1 MHLMI
6 FMAMACLL
14 GKAFWSIGIAGQP
27 KILSPARP
35 WRRRVYF

>member
-14 GKAFWSIGIAGQP
+14 GKAFWNIGIGQP
-27 KILSPARP
+27 KILSPARS